1 MGNQSTATSSFN
13 SQVAVGVRLA
23 PQFVNRL
30 CARLETAHAMP
41 DGVSGL
47 LFGTTHDD
55 VIVVQAFRSLMD
67 SEIAA
72 IEAGQLRFD
81 DAVAALARAAET
93 DPALSPLDRV
103 GWYTFRPLGGL
114 HEADIAFHSRQF
126 PAMSDI
132 ALVIRRAD
140 AGQLLFEFYTRGEE
154 GLLTE
159 NEHRWGASKLSPR
172 QTVSGPIEIALLTR
186 VGRERATPAETRV
199 PFEASE
205 PRRDLFSVLRRQEQ
219 RLTETRQPAAPKR
232 RLITTGNLPTLP
244 AVVAA
249 PKRGSVPWFS
259 SAILFA
265 LAAGGT
271 FAILVWHGLPSST
284 FGSFWQAILPD
295 TGLNLRVEGQGDR
308 VLLSWNRRNSVVRSA
323 DGGLLHIDDGMQHR
337 DVRLDAAQV
346 ENGAVLYRPR
356 SDDVSFRLDVHGQD
370 GRTIKESLRVLD
382 SGGRP
387 SQALDVTSGTT
398 PPVTPAASTNATA
411 DTPHVW
417 QRIAGTS
424 TITVPPP
431 TPPSLEAPAN
441 LNPIGSAQK
450 FDLSRLSAPA
460 LPDANSPA
468 PAVSSATPS
477 GAPSTTPTERT
488 ASQEQPVPQ
497 NADAAAA
504 SARPPTT
511 GSEQQLSSLP
521 SQSAPVHQLPSFP
534 SQTQAPAQPISPLGR
549 YTPPKPVRQVLP
561 DISLLPPSI
570 IASTGQIDIIVTV
583 DKTGRVTQANVQPH
597 GRRPPP
603 PMAAAALRASRDWL
617 FEPARLDGKAVI
629 SEHTIVFQFGGR

>member
-1 MGNQSTATSSFN
+1 
-13 SQVAVGVRLA
+13 VALG
-23 PQFVNRL
+23 
-30 CARLETAHAMP
+30 
-41 DGVSGL
+41 
-47 LFGTTHDD
+47 
-55 VIVVQAFRSLMD
+55 
-67 SEIAA
+67 
-72 IEAGQLRFD
+72 
-81 DAVAALARAAET
+81 RAAET

-114 HEADIAFHSRQF
+114 HEADIAFHDRQF

-140 AGQLLFEFYTRGEE
+140 AGQLLFEFYTRGQE

-159 NEHRWGASKLSPR
+159 IEHRWGASKLSPR
-172 QTVSGPIEIALLTR
+172 QTVSGPIEIALLAR
-186 VGRERATPAETRV
+186 GGLGRDTPARTRV
-199 PFEASE
+199 PFDAPE
-205 PRRDLFSVLRRQEQ
+205 PRRDLFSVLQGQEQ
-219 RLTETRQPAAPKR
+219 RLTEKRQPAVPKQR
-232 RLITTGNLPTLP
+232 VITTGNVPTLP
-244 AVVAA
+244 AVVTP

-284 FGSFWQAILPD
+284 SGSFWQAILPD

-356 SDDVSFRLDVHGQD
+356 SDDVSFQLDVHGQD
-370 GRTIKESLRVLD
+370 GKTVKESLRVLD

-387 SQALDVTSGTT
+387 SQPVDVTSGTT
-398 PPVTPAASTNATA
+398 SPAMPAASPEIPAN
-411 DTPHVW
+411 TPHVW

-431 TPPSLEAPAN
+431 TPPSLEAPPN
-441 LNPIGSAQK
+441 LNPSGSAQK
-450 FDLSRLSAPA
+450 FDLSRLSAPP
-460 LPDANSPA
+460 LPDGNSPA
-468 PAVSSATPS
+468 PVVPSATPS
-477 GAPSTTPTERT
+477 GTPSTTQTERT
-488 ASQEQPVPQ
+488 PSQEQAVPQ
-497 NADAAAA
+497 SGDAATA
-504 SARPPTT
+504 SARPSMTA
-511 GSEQQLSSLP
+511 SEQQLTSLP
-521 SQSAPVHQLPSFP
+521 NQSAPAHQLPSFP
-534 SQTQAPAQPISPLGR
+534 SQSQAPAQPVNPLGR

-561 DISLLPPSI
+561 DISLLPPSV

-583 DKTGRVTQANVQPH
+583 DKTGRVTQAKVQPH
-597 GRRPPP
+597 GRRPPAA
-603 PMAAAALRASRDWL
+603 MASAALTASRDWL
-617 FEPARLDGKAVI
+617 FEPARVDGKPVA